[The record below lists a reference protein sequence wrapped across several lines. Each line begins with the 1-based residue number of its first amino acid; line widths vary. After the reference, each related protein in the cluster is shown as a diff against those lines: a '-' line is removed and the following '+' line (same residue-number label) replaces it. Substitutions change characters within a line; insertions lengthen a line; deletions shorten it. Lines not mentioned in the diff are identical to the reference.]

1 MIEPLSMANPILILA
16 TRFSWPHPILS
27 SRSAE
32 EYNEWVEER
41 FFLFENYT
49 AKSLA
54 NCYQKPDYW
63 VILINANQDSV
74 RQRLEKILAR
84 TGCNYV
90 FAPYEGLIISRSI
103 AKACKDICYPANII
117 TTNLD
122 ADDLVSSDFFAVL
135 RSQDYPS
142 EGNACVSFCS
152 GSNYM
157 PDSDLYF
164 HSSYP
169 CNPFLSLYETCRGE
183 GEIQSI
189 FFRMHVDIM
198 EFTARHILPRS
209 YYPMWASVIHGGN
222 LANNS
227 LIETNRVS
235 FKETS
240 LLHQR
245 FGIYS

>member
-1 MIEPLSMANPILILA
+1 MLSPILILA
-16 TRFSWPHPILS
+16 TRFSWPHPIWS
-27 SRSAE
+27 SRPAN
-32 EYNEWVEER
+32 EYNEWLEER
-41 FFLFENYT
+41 LFLFEHYT

-63 VILINANQDSV
+63 VILVNANQINIH
-74 RQRLEKILAR
+74 RRLENVLAR

-90 FAPYEGLIISRSI
+90 LAPYEGLSI
-103 AKACKDICYPANII
+103 PRTITKACSDISYPANII

-135 RSQDYPS
+135 RSLDYPC

-152 GSNYM
+152 GSNFM
-157 PDSDLYF
+157 PDLDLYF

-169 CNPFLSLYETCRGE
+169 CNPFLSLYETCRSE
-183 GEIQSI
+183 GEVQSVY
-189 FFRMHVDIM
+189 FRMHTDVM
-198 EFTARHILPRS
+198 RFTAHHLMPRS
-209 YYPMWASVIHGGN
+209 YYPMWASVVHGGN

-227 LIETNRVS
+227 LIDTNRVS
-235 FKETS
+235 FRETS

-245 FGIYS
+245 FGTLS